1 MFARS
6 WSWAVALTCVSVLL
20 TACGGGG
27 GGSSD
32 SNGANA
38 SASNTNASGLSATRH
53 YGDQWQFSVTQN
65 LQGQADPKSLTRMV
79 KVEAVRPDG
88 SYSLSISVPQSD
100 SVATELHDINN
111 NLVASGRCVY
121 GPKGA
126 PGTSFQVGQTWVTT
140 GQQSCVDSD
149 TTQTTWTVLDD
160 LNTIKAGISL
170 HVYQLHRVTKTVPSD
185 ASGAVQDPSLPN
197 VEDATCLWAPDIG
210 LYVQCS
216 TTYSYPQTP
225 TAGAV
230 TQEDYELASF
240 TPNNASATPPAA
252 TSAIYPAWQP
262 ATWPQVGP
270 PPLVSQPTVLAA
282 PRLVPVYFSD
292 TQASAQAQK
301 TGFLQRLIASPSWAV
316 LGEYGVSAATVAAD
330 VKLGSAADTQ
340 VTDSGIQ
347 SLLSMQITNGTLS
360 VDANTFVVL
369 FYPPTTTVT
378 QSGGAQ
384 SCTAFGA
391 YHSSFVGPSGHRVA
405 YAVIPDCRH
414 GIGTLTTAAS
424 HEVLEGVVDPYGVGY
439 RTVPGDVSWALAF
452 DGAEIG
458 DMCEHISDLSALEN
472 STVDGATVGDHVA
485 RIWSNASARAG
496 HNPCVPTRSPLLG
509 NEVYVNSVPQLDD
522 LVHVVRGNAGV
533 AKGVV
538 IAPGQSKTISVHL
551 VSDGPTYGQW
561 HVHAT
566 WLKKSGDDDKDPLKF
581 QWSNATGQTLSLDN
595 VTGQNGDV
603 LKLTITAPSKPMP
616 DGAVFNIQSRYAGMT
631 SIWAGA
637 VANTAVSASASV
649 VAGAAAGPA
658 ADGQGAAAVF
668 GSGGR
673 LTMAPDGS
681 LLVANAR
688 QLRRVQL
695 DGTVTTLSGGGLQVN
710 PEVLATNGKGAVFS
724 AGEVSTRIGSSV
736 LWSRY
741 VQRID
746 AVAPVSATTSV
757 NELADTVLGGNA
769 SSSGLAVGP
778 DGRIYVANT
787 TLNEI
792 EVMDPATRTFSVYA
806 GHEDGSAGADEGV
819 GTQASF
825 NHPLGLSF
833 DAQGNLYVC
842 DSGNHKIR
850 KIAPDGTVSTWV
862 GSGVSSHAGGQGTSA
877 GLASPSDIAFDASTG
892 YFYVADVGL
901 IWRVDSAG
909 NVSSVIGGD
918 LGYYF
923 MGLTVDAQGSLY
935 ATTTGGLAGVVKV
948 SFAH

>member
-6 WSWAVALTCVSVLL
+6 WSWAVALTCLSVLL

-27 GGSSD
+27 SSD
-32 SNGANA
+32 AGGTAT
-38 SASNTNASGLSATRH
+38 ASNTTTSPAARH
-53 YGDQWQFSVTQN
+53 YGDQWQFSVTQS
-65 LQGQADPKSLTRMV
+65 LQGQTATKSLTRAV
-79 KVEAVRPDG
+79 HVEAVRPDG
-88 SYSLSISVPQSD
+88 SYSLSISVPESD
-100 SVATELHDINN
+100 SVTTELHDVNN

-121 GPKGA
+121 EPKGA
-126 PGTSFQVGQTWVTT
+126 PVTSFHVGQTWTST
-140 GQQSCVDSD
+140 GKQSCINAD
-149 TTQTTWTVLDD
+149 TTQSTWTVLDE
-160 LNTIKAGISL
+160 LTTTKAGIAL
-170 HVYQLHRVTKTVPSD
+170 HVYQLHRVTKTIPSD
-185 ASGAVQDPSLPN
+185 GSGAVQDPSLPN
-197 VEDATCLWAPDIG
+197 AEDATCLWAPDIG

-225 TAGAV
+225 AAGVV
-230 TQEDYELASF
+230 TKEDSDLTSFVPSPPAS
-240 TPNNASATPPAA
+240 TPPAA
-252 TSAIYPAWQP
+252 TSTTYPAWRP
-262 ATWPQVGP
+262 AAWPQVGP
-270 PPLVSQPTVLAA
+270 PPLVAQAKVLPS
-282 PRLVPVYFSD
+282 PRIVPVYFSD
-292 TQASAQAQK
+292 TPVQDQK
-301 TGFLQRLIASPSWAV
+301 TAFLQRLIASPSWAV

-330 VKLGSAADTQ
+330 VKLVSAADTQ

-347 SLLSMQITNGTLS
+347 SLLSTQITNGTLS

-369 FYPPTTTVT
+369 FYPSTTTVT

-391 YHSSFVGPSGHRVA
+391 YHSSFVGPSGQRVA

-414 GIGTLTTAAS
+414 GIGTLTTATS
-424 HEVLEGVVDPYGVGY
+424 HEVLEGVVDPYGAGY
-439 RTVPGDVSWALAF
+439 RTVPGNVSWALAF

-472 STVDGATVGDHVA
+472 NTVNGATASGYVA
-485 RIWSNASARAG
+485 RIWSNAAARAG
-496 HNPCVPTRSPLLG
+496 HNPCVPMRSPLLG

-522 LVHVVRGNAGV
+522 LVRVVRGNAGV

-561 HVHAT
+561 HVHAS
-566 WLKKSGDDDKDPLKF
+566 WLKKSGDDDSDPLKF
-581 QWSNATGQTLSLDN
+581 QWSDATGQTLSLDN

-616 DGAVFNIQSRYAGMT
+616 DGAVFTIQSRYAGMT

-649 VAGAAAGPA
+649 LAGAVAGPA
-658 ADGQGAAAVF
+658 ADGQGTAAVF

-673 LTMAPDGS
+673 LTMAPDGN
-681 LLVANAR
+681 LLVANAHL
-688 QLRRVQL
+688 LRRVQL

-710 PEVLATNGKGAVFS
+710 PEVLATNGTGSVFS

-746 AVAPVSATTSV
+746 AVAPVSTMTSV
-757 NELADTVLGGNA
+757 NELADTVSGGNA

-806 GHEDGSAGADEGV
+806 GHADGSAGADEGV
-819 GTQASF
+819 GTEASF
-825 NHPLGLSF
+825 NQPQGLSF

-850 KIAPDGTVSTWV
+850 KIAPDGTVSTWI
-862 GSGVSSHAGGQGTSA
+862 GSGVSSHASGQGTSA
-877 GLASPSDIAFDASTG
+877 GLVHPSDIVFDASTG
-892 YFYVADVGL
+892 YFYVADIGL